1 MGALHTGAKLRAAL
15 AVLAC
20 ILVCAAACAEVRLEA
35 ELERKAF
42 HAPADTVLRLRV
54 VNGEGEKIS
63 ALRLNAAGKQ
73 PDELPGELA
82 AGNTFECETTVRISQ
97 KALDQGY
104 ISVTL
109 TYQLGGVDEIEQKLC
124 YVRKLEDK
132 VEARLICALPDRGLE
147 PGELVPV
154 NYILYNTGETDIRG
168 AVITMLPGGKK
179 SPETDIPAGGYARFS
194 QMVEYSRLDE
204 VSARAECASAVS
216 GTPYVFES
224 VLEDADESRE
234 EINLRVVSD
243 ESVPAG
249 GGARVS
255 LSIENAGNYSYSNLT
270 LRDALC
276 GYIGGLPAALLPGD
290 YIGVN
295 YTTPPLYEET
305 DFSPT
310 LTLLRYDG
318 VSVSLELPPF
328 RVKVTPA
335 ARETDPNPETPA
347 ERQASA
353 SKRENLF
360 QRAMYALINARGLHL
375 WLTGLSAAA
384 AVFIVIRLL
393 RAPGKAN
400 SGKDASKA
408 KQAKDAADKTNV

>member
-1 MGALHTGAKLRAAL
+1 MEDCRKYPDFADTLRRILFFAGVSQAGL
-15 AVLAC
+15 A
-20 ILVCAAACAEVRLEA
+20 ERLEVS
-35 ELERKAF
+35 RQF
-42 HAPADTVLRLRV
+42 VGMFCCGTV
-54 VNGEGEKIS
+54 
-63 ALRLNAAGKQ
+63 
-73 PDELPGELA
+73 
-82 AGNTFECETTVRISQ
+82 
-97 KALDQGY
+97 
-104 ISVTL
+104 
-109 TYQLGGVDEIEQKLC
+109 
-124 YVRKLEDK
+124 
-132 VEARLICALPDRGLE
+132 
-147 PGELVPV
+147 
-154 NYILYNTGETDIRG
+154 
-168 AVITMLPGGKK
+168 
-179 SPETDIPAGGYARFS
+179 
-194 QMVEYSRLDE
+194 
-204 VSARAECASAVS
+204 
-216 GTPYVFES
+216 
-224 VLEDADESRE
+224 
-234 EINLRVVSD
+234 
-243 ESVPAG
+243 
-249 GGARVS
+249 
-255 LSIENAGNYSYSNLT
+255 
-270 LRDALC
+270 
-276 GYIGGLPAALLPGD
+276 LPGD

-310 LTLLRYDG
+310 LTLLRDDG